1 MVGSVCEELAW
12 LWDGVGGGCSTIEA
26 WEQWQK
32 VGDAAEYLIKVGNTQ
47 LTAPLC
53 PRPHNHCQC
62 PTMQIEI
69 MLHQGKWNFQRKKN
83 TILPMWAGIASVFFA
98 NSNFRLVRVSFVIL
112 AMFVPDLAKFLQYF
126 PFRRFL
132 LWENGGRGGSNLTF
146 QAPLDLND
154 GVEADCELYIDS
166 NIFRK

>member
-32 VGDAAEYLIKVGNTQ
+32 VGDAAEYLIKAGNTQ

-53 PRPHNHCQC
+53 PRPLNHCQC

-69 MLHQGKWNFQRKKN
+69 MLHQGKWNFQRKKKHN
-83 TILPMWAGIASVFFA
+83 SSNGLYFFHTDVYKHQLMVFFSA
-98 NSNFRLVRVSFVIL
+98 LKDMKLHILLRYRTHHHWVI
-112 AMFVPDLAKFLQYF
+112 
-126 PFRRFL
+126 
-132 LWENGGRGGSNLTF
+132 
-146 QAPLDLND
+146 
-154 GVEADCELYIDS
+154 VEEGCS
-166 NIFRK
+166 

>member
-1 MVGSVCEELAW
+1 MVGSVCEGLAW

-32 VGDAAEYLIKVGNTQ
+32 VGDAAEYLIKAGNTQ

-69 MLHQGKWNFQRKKN
+69 MLHQGKWNFQHKKN
-83 TILPMWAGIASVFFA
+83 TILLDVGWHQFFCKQQFPASLGQFC
-98 NSNFRLVRVSFVIL
+98 NSSNVCPRSSQISSIFPLQTFSFVGKWRKRWKQSYIL
-112 AMFVPDLAKFLQYF
+112 
-126 PFRRFL
+126 
-132 LWENGGRGGSNLTF
+132 GSVGL
-146 QAPLDLND
+146 
-154 GVEADCELYIDS
+154 E
-166 NIFRK
+166 